1 MKYLT
6 VFAVLAVAFWI
17 WRSNRLSASIK
28 RSSAVKK
35 SAPLDAAPQPMAQCA
50 MCGVHLPAADA
61 LAGKQGSYCSSA
73 HLKQLEG

>member
-6 VFAVLAVAFWI
+6 VFAVLAIAFWI
-17 WRSNRLSASIK
+17 WRSNRFSVDSK
-28 RSSAVKK
+28 RSSAKAK
-35 SAPLDAAPQPMAQCA
+35 SAPSDAAPQPMLQCSV
-50 MCGVHLPAADA
+50 CGVHLPAADA